1 MGQMTIEDQDFIMRQ
16 VKLMAKGIGVFMS
29 LTSLKE
35 LLKLEFSF
43 DDDEL
48 TDQEIDGIIYLA
60 RTEELIDKNILSKK
74 ELEEALG
81 VSSERVDQLLNNE
94 ATPNGEE
101 RDILEQLI
109 EDNQYWMNQDET
121 DL

>member
-1 MGQMTIEDQDFIMRQ
+1 MTIEDQDFIMRQ

-43 DDDEL
+43 DDKL
-48 TDQEIDGIIYLA
+48 TDWEIDGIIYLA

-94 ATPNGEE
+94 ASPNGKE

>member
-1 MGQMTIEDQDFIMRQ
+1 MTIEDQDFIMRQ